1 MKSMKRSGKTGRG
14 GARPGA
20 GRKPL
25 PEGVGRTYRVM
36 INLTAAEH
44 DALVGAS
51 GDELPGSYARR
62 VVLRHLGRLKRGGSR
77 HRWRT
82 A

>member
-1 MKSMKRSGKTGRG
+1 MKSTKRSRKPGRG

-44 DALVGAS
+44 DALIRAS
-51 GDELPGSYARR
+51 GDELPGTYARR
-62 VVLRHLGRLKRGGSR
+62 VLLRHLRRGKRLP
-77 HRWRT
+77 
-82 A
+82 